1 MEAAER
7 VPVPETEEAE
17 EADAPSVPKRSVSE
31 ATRSLAALLAAGLP
45 LSRALETTRDV
56 AGGRLGEIFDAVLED
71 VRRGASFAQAL
82 AAHPETFPPLYVGVI
97 RAGERSGRLASI
109 TDRLAGELERQE
121 ELRQRIV
128 SAAVYPLALVI
139 LGALSLLVLLFFVVP
154 RFAGLLVDAGADLP
168 WMTAALLAV
177 SQGLRAYWPYVL
189 GGFLLLVGGGATYLA
204 SAPGTRVLARV
215 SLELPVLG
223 PVRRGLLAGRFARLL
238 GVLLEGGAPL
248 VSALDDTAASLAD
261 PVAEEEVRRIR
272 ADVRVGTP
280 LHRTVGESA
289 VFPTELA
296 RLVAVGEE
304 SGRLADFLGRA
315 ADLFERRSVRA
326 VERLVTLLE
335 PAIIVLFG
343 GIVAVVALALLQAV
357 YGVNAGSFR

>member
-7 VPVPETEEAE
+7 VQMEGDD
-17 EADAPSVPKRSVSE
+17 ADAPSVPKRSVAE

-45 LSRALETTRDV
+45 LTRALETTRDV
-56 AGGRLGEIFDAVLED
+56 AGGRLGVVFDEVLAE
-71 VRRGASFAQAL
+71 VRRGASLAQAL
-82 AAHPETFPPLYVGVI
+82 GTHPEVFPPLYVGVV

-128 SAAVYPLALVI
+128 SAAIYPLALAG
-139 LGALSLLVLLFFVVP
+139 LGAVSLLVLLFFVVP

-168 WMTAALLAV
+168 WMTATLLAT
-177 SQGLRAYWPYVL
+177 SEGLRAHWLYLVL
-189 GGFLLLVGGGATYLA
+189 GVVLVVGGAAGYLG
-204 SAPGTRVLARV
+204 SAPGRRALARV
-215 SLELPVLG
+215 TLDVPVLG

-238 GVLLEGGAPL
+238 GVLLDGGAPL
-248 VSALDDTAASLAD
+248 VAALDDTAASLAD

-280 LHRTVGESA
+280 LHRTVAESD
-289 VFPTELA
+289 VFPAELA

-304 SGRLADFLGRA
+304 SGRLAEFLGRA